1 VNGSTTSTTMKSPT
15 LRTLFA
21 TAALLLSV
29 ATAVAADN
37 DLLKDTPFEEI
48 LAKARGGD
56 GQTQLWLGKAY
67 SAQII
72 SSKVPLDLKE
82 SFRWFLAAATNG
94 IAEAQCR
101 IGRSYYSEAAS
112 TFSRK
117 PEDQAKR
124 KQSANAALQW
134 LLKAA
139 FQGESNA
146 YHELGKGFRDGSVFT
161 KDEVEAYKWFHL
173 AVEGKHQFAEYDR
186 NALSTK
192 LTPAKIEEA
201 KERAV
206 RFNKARAAAR
216 TN

>member
-1 VNGSTTSTTMKSPT
+1 MKASM
-15 LRTLFA
+15 LGRLFV
-21 TAALLLSV
+21 TVALLSS
-29 ATAVAADN
+29 ASAAVAADN

-48 LAKARGGD
+48 LSKARSGD

-72 SSKVPLDLKE
+72 SSKVPVDLKE

-94 IAEAQCR
+94 VAEAQYR
-101 IGRSYYSEAAS
+101 TGRSYYSEAAS
-112 TFSRK
+112 NFSRK

-134 LLKAA
+134 LMKAA

-146 YHELGKGFRDGSVFT
+146 YHELGRGFREGTVFT

-173 AVEGKHQFAEYDR
+173 AVEGKHQLAEYDR
-186 NALSTK
+186 NALSAK

-206 RFNKARAAAR
+206 RFNKARAAAHP
-216 TN
+216 N